1 MELDFSIND
10 DQLRS
15 VFTNFERPTRPLM
28 TAIANFLADE
38 ARNAIKTQTSPDGSK
53 FAALNPKYAAR
64 KAKDKNTRRNGILQQ
79 SGGLYD
85 SIAAEATND
94 TAIVKTNRPV
104 SGGYDL
110 GAIHQFKSFG
120 GKEPRRFFPITD
132 QGDLLPDAVEEI
144 QGLIADYFSL

>member
-94 TAIVKTNRPV
+94 TANVKTNRPV
-104 SGGYDL
+104 SGG
-110 GAIHQFKSFG
+110 
-120 GKEPRRFFPITD
+120 
-132 QGDLLPDAVEEI
+132 
-144 QGLIADYFSL
+144 